1 MFVVNSFVQ
10 MYHRIK
16 IVADQGKT
24 SVLAQKYEI
33 CIMALE
39 HKLTI
44 SQIYLYPTLAPL
56 YLRHIHTDTVVIS
69 VI

>member
-24 SVLAQKYEI
+24 SVLVQKSEI

-39 HKLTI
+39 YKLTI
-44 SQIYLYPTLAPL
+44 SQIYPCPTLASL
-56 YLRHIHTDTVVIS
+56 YLRHIHTDTVIS